1 MKWFDRW
8 FIRKS
13 KWAWDNK
20 HLLHK
25 DYNSGMPDQLS
36 SNSISQVRA
45 MDDDPHELND
55 GLRINLKKVIGGS
68 LVTFKNYDRKTDRH
82 ENKTYIITS
91 EQDFNVEL
99 AKIITMESMRQ

>member
-1 MKWFDRW
+1 MKWFDLW

-13 KWAWDNK
+13 KWAWEHKHFCDNA
-20 HLLHK
+20 
-25 DYNSGMPDQLS
+25 YSGEAIAS
-36 SNSISQVRA
+36 SPRVR
-45 MDDDPHELND
+45 DIEEDPHDLND

-68 LVTFKNYDRKTDRH
+68 LVTFRTYDRRLDRN

-99 AKIITMESMRQ
+99 AKIITMESLRQ

>member
-13 KWAWDNK
+13 KWAWENK
-20 HLLHK
+20 HFC
-25 DYNSGMPDQLS
+25 DSDSAYPSE
-36 SNSISQVRA
+36 SIVVGRGIE
-45 MDDDPHELND
+45 DDPHDLND

-68 LVTFKNYDRKTDRH
+68 IVTFRHYDRKLDRN

-99 AKIITMESMRQ
+99 AKIITMESLRQ